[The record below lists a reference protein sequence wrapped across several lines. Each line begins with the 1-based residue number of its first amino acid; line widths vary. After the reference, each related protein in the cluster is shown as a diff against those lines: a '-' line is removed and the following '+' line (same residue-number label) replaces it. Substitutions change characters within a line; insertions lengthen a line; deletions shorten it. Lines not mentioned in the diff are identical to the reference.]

1 MQINGSASED
11 PENKRLTFKWSVDGV
26 ALPANQ
32 QDRVVVQTTVAPG
45 LRTFKLEV
53 FDPAGLP
60 ATPATQTS
68 TIC

>member
-1 MQINGSASED
+1 M
-11 PENKRLTFKWSVDGV
+11 
-26 ALPANQ
+26 

-60 ATPATQTS
+60 ATPATQS
-68 TIC
+68 TTVC